1 MSTKSRPR
9 TARSYIPYFEDFQP
23 TAEDYESQIN
33 NIGAVTASADK
44 FLFRAPVDLAIKAV
58 YVLDDTTLAASLTA
72 YWSFQVALF
81 RAADYSSK
89 YNLLS
94 SLATTETVGL
104 TANTPRDLG
113 ADQNLDLRAGD
124 VLELQITE
132 TGSATNLVD
141 LFVQVDYV
149 PYIMGGTT
157 TSTSTTTTTT
167 TSTTTTSSSTSSTIT
182 VTMT

>member
-9 TARSYIPYFEDFQP
+9 TARSYIPYFEEFQP

-33 NIGAVTASADK
+33 NIGAVTGDANK
-44 FLFRAPVDLAIKAV
+44 FLFRAPVDLTIKAI
-58 YVLDDTTLAASLTA
+58 YALDDTTLAASLTA
-72 YWSFQVALF
+72 YWSFQVVLF
-81 RAADYSSK
+81 RQSDYSSK
-89 YNLLS
+89 VNLLS
-94 SLATTETVGL
+94 SAATTETTGL

-124 VLELQITE
+124 VLEIQITE

-149 PYIMGGTT
+149 PYTMGGTT
-157 TSTSTTTTTT
+157 TST
-167 TSTTTTSSSTSSTIT
+167 
-182 VTMT
+182 